1 MLGNARNT
9 DASAAAGPA
18 PPDLKRGKIG
28 TLSLLGQSVAGV
40 GPSIGAAAFFTLAF
54 ADAGNATWISVVL
67 AVVGV
72 LAVGVCISYLARHH
86 VSPGALYAFIPR
98 GLKSGGVGIL
108 GAGIA
113 LTLGACA
120 TIGALF
126 GFGLYAANFLSD
138 AGIANLSPGQI
149 AYLDLVFLV
158 IAGLLAVLDIR
169 ISTRTL
175 LVIEVLSMAAISSL
189 LIVVLARHPGGAFN
203 SAVAT
208 GRGSSIHGIVLG
220 AVFFILGFGG
230 FESAA
235 ALGAEAR
242 RPRRSVPLAVLG
254 SALVVALFFVVNAY
268 VQVLGFTGTGQSLA
282 AQAFPLTALAKLYH
296 VEWLGTLVAL
306 GVAISFF
313 SALNAFI
320 NYTARMAYAIARDR
334 LLPRHLGRAHSRT
347 GAPHVAVAALTGI
360 AVIALVTFTVAHA
373 DQATVF
379 GDVSTIAGY
388 CFTLLYLLVSL
399 AAIGWALQQLT
410 RPAAVIVAGVIG
422 TAAMAVE
429 FYYSFVPFPAYPA
442 SLPLIIFIGIVGGLL
457 TIYIILRITSAEVA
471 ARALRGTTLIKG
483 DDVGRHDRG
492 CS

>member
-1 MLGNARNT
+1 MLGNARNA
-9 DASAAAGPA
+9 DASTAAGPA

-28 TLSLLGQSVAGV
+28 TLALLGQSVAGV
-40 GPSIGAAAFFTLAF
+40 GPSIGAAAFFPLAF
-54 ADAGNATWISVVL
+54 ADAGDATWISVVL
-67 AVVGV
+67 AAIGV
-72 LAVGVCISYLARHH
+72 LAVGACISYLARHH
-86 VSPGALYAFIPR
+86 ISPGALYAFIPR
-98 GLKSGGVGIL
+98 GLRSGAVGIL

-126 GFGLYAANFLSD
+126 GFGLYASDFLSD
-138 AGIANLSPGQI
+138 ASIVNLSAGQI
-149 AYLDLVFLV
+149 AYLDLAFLV

-175 LVIEVLSMAAISSL
+175 LVIEVLSMAVISSL
-189 LIVVLARHPGGAFN
+189 LVVVLARHAGGAFN
-203 SAVAT
+203 SGVAT
-208 GRGSSIHGIVLG
+208 GRGSSVHGIVLG

-242 RPRRSVPLAVLG
+242 QPRRSVPLAVLG
-254 SALVVALFFVVNAY
+254 SALIVALFFVVNAY
-268 VQVLGFTGTGQSLA
+268 VQVLGFAGTSHSLA
-282 AQAFPLTALAKLYH
+282 AQAFPLTSLANMYH
-296 VEWLGTLVAL
+296 VGWLGTLVAL

-347 GAPHVAVAALTGI
+347 GAPHIAVAALIGM
-360 AVIALVTFTVAHA
+360 AVIALVIFAAVQA
-373 DQATVF
+373 DQTTVF

-388 CFTLLYLLVSL
+388 SFALLYLLVSL
-399 AAIGWALQQLT
+399 AAIGWVLQQLT
-410 RPAAVIVAGVIG
+410 RPAAIVVAGVIG

-442 SLPLIIFIGIVGGLL
+442 SLPLIIFISIVGALMI
-457 TIYIILRITSAEVA
+457 TSIVIRITSAEVA
-471 ARALRGTTLIKG
+471 SRALRGTTLIKG
-483 DDVGRHDRG
+483 ED
-492 CS
+492 SA

>member
-1 MLGNARNT
+1 MLGNARNA
-9 DASAAAGPA
+9 DASTATGPA
-18 PPDLKRGKIG
+18 PQGLKRGKIG
-28 TLSLLGQSVAGV
+28 TLALLGQSVAGV
-40 GPSIGAAAFFTLAF
+40 GPSIGAAAFFPLAF

-67 AVVGV
+67 SVIGV
-72 LAVGVCISYLARHH
+72 LAVGICISYLARYHI
-86 VSPGALYAFIPR
+86 SPGALYAFIPR
-98 GLKSGGVGIL
+98 GLRSGAVGIL
-108 GAGIA
+108 SAGIA

-126 GFGLYAANFLSD
+126 GFGLYASDFLSD
-138 AGIANLSPGQI
+138 AGIANLSAGQI
-149 AYLDLVFLV
+149 AALDLVFLL

-175 LVIEVLSMAAISSL
+175 LVIEVLSVAVISSL
-189 LIVVLARHPGGAFN
+189 LIVVLARHAGGAFN
-203 SAVAT
+203 SGVAT
-208 GRGSSIHGIVLG
+208 GRGSSVHGIVLG

-242 RPRRSVPLAVLG
+242 QPRRSVPLAVLG
-254 SALVVALFFVVNAY
+254 SALIVALFFVVNAY
-268 VQVLGFTGTGQSLA
+268 VQVLGFAGTSHSLA
-282 AQAFPLTALAKLYH
+282 AQAFPLTSLANIYG
-296 VEWLGTLVAL
+296 VGWLGTLAAL

-334 LLPRHLGRAHSRT
+334 LLPRQLGRAHSRT
-347 GAPHVAVAALTGI
+347 GAPHIAVAALIGL
-360 AVIALVTFTVAHA
+360 AVIALVIFAAVHA

-388 CFTLLYLLVSL
+388 SFTLLYLLVSL

-410 RPAAVIVAGVIG
+410 RPATIISAGVIG

-442 SLPLIIFIGIVGGLL
+442 SLPLIIFTGIIGGLM
-457 TIYIILRITSAEVA
+457 ISYIVIRINSAEVA
-471 ARALRGTTLIKG
+471 SRALRGTTLMK
-483 DDVGRHDRG
+483 DED
-492 CS
+492 SA